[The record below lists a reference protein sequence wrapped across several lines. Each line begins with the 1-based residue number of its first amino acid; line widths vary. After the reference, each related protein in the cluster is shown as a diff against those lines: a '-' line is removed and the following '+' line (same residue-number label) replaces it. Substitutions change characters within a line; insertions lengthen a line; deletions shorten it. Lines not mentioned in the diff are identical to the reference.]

1 LEGERAGTVKGSR
14 GGPRENQGKTLA
26 TVSYEAEVA
35 EISATFQRKLAGLR
49 RRLPSWEIPAAVRAL
64 KEEKQ
69 AALKALS
76 DRRSADQHSK
86 RENRRRLRF
95 TPPGSAPT

>member
-1 LEGERAGTVKGSR
+1 LEGQRAGTVKGSR
-14 GGPRENQGKTLA
+14 GRPRGNQGKTLA

-69 AALKALS
+69 AALKALR
-76 DRRSADQHSK
+76 DRRAAEQHGK
-86 RENRRRLRF
+86 RENQRRLRP
-95 TPPGSAPT
+95 PPGSQPR